1 MSFRLARTAQ
11 RQFRVLEGVEHAGIQ
26 RALDYRE
33 AERGPAL
40 VFEYD
45 PNAVRLDRYL
55 GQKLAGLTLGR
66 RLALIRQLGEA
77 MAYAH
82 GKRLYHRGLAPQ
94 SILVRDPD
102 GDAPRLQITNWQVA
116 SRSEGT
122 SVGAAMTAGTL
133 HVEDH
138 LADRAK
144 VYLAPDAV
152 ADGDEG
158 AARADVFSRGAIAY
172 HILTGRPPVTNPF
185 DLPSRLREG
194 NGLLLSGT
202 MNGAGRWLEELVRVQ
217 ADRSTAPPAALDHS
231 PPTGR
236 PHKS

>member
-1 MSFRLARTAQ
+1 VDR
-11 RQFRVLEGVEHAGIQ
+11 AGIQ
-26 RALDYRE
+26 PALDYRE
-33 AERGPAL
+33 AELGPAL

-55 GQKLAGLTLGR
+55 GQKLAGIALGR

-138 LADRAK
+138 LADPAK

-152 ADGDEG
+152 PDGDEG

-172 HILTGRPPVTNPF
+172 HILMARPPVPNPF

-194 NGLLLSGT
+194 NGLVALRY
-202 MNGAGRWLEELVRVQ
+202 NEWCR
-217 ADRSTAPPAALDHS
+217 PPARRAGARVRGS
-231 PPTGR
+231 VNR
-236 PHKS
+236 PSGGARSLQLAVSTVVVCFRYRLRPD